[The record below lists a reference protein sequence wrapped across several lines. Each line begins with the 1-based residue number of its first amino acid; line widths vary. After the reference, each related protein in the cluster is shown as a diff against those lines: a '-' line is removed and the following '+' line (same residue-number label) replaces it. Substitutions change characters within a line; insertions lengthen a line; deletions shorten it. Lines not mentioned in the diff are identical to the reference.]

1 MWRLVTGLVATA
13 REEGRKGDEDGG
25 YWEVQWKAWDE
36 KLKMKWMDDV
46 SEKKN
51 INEVMKERETYWME
65 RERECYEGEGFM
77 NGERELIR
85 YEWNQ
90 PTSPTWP
97 GV

>member
-1 MWRLVTGLVATA
+1 
-13 REEGRKGDEDGG
+13 
-25 YWEVQWKAWDE
+25 
-36 KLKMKWMDDV
+36 
-46 SEKKN
+46 
-51 INEVMKERETYWME
+51 ME